1 VKSVSDLG
9 SNERDLALV
18 VTEAAPREELDE
30 AQPERLPVV
39 EPPVERLAARVDA
52 IASTKLD

>member
-9 SNERDLALV
+9 SNERDLALI
-18 VTEAAPREELDE
+18 VTEAAAREELDE
-30 AQPERLPVV
+30 AQPERHPVV

-52 IASTKLD
+52 VASTKLD